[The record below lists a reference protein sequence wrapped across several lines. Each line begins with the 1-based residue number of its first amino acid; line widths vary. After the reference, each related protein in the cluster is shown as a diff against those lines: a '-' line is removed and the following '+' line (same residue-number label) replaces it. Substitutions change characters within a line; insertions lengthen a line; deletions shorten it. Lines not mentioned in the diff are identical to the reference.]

1 MIRKTIQTISHYLN
15 ASIHGCEHPETM
27 IEGVAI
33 DSRKVE
39 KNTLYIPMIG
49 ARADGHQ
56 FIADVMK
63 SGAAAS
69 LWQKDHTPY
78 PDYPLI
84 LVDDTLKALQDLARA
99 YMQDLNC
106 LVIGVTGSNG
116 KTSCKDMLYSVFSP
130 VKKTQRTEGN
140 HNNEIGLPL
149 TVLDLDQDVE
159 VAILEMGM
167 EGFDEISFLCSIA
180 QPDISIITTIGSAH
194 MENLGSK
201 KNIARAKCE
210 ILQHTKP
217 NGLFLYNKES
227 SEIDEVIKEI
237 DVDPSIQLH
246 SFGKDGEIYI
256 EGAID
261 HSRDGIAFRCSALEK
276 AVHLNVLGD
285 FQASNALPVIFAAL
299 HQGLSE
305 EQILYG
311 LSHIQMTKMRTQCLR
326 IGQAIVIDDT
336 YKSNPESACVA
347 IDTLMHVPAQKHIAV
362 LSDMLDLGPEENQL
376 HEKVGQYALE
386 QGVDLVFCTGP
397 LSRYTAQ
404 GAQDKGQWFENKED
418 LLVAL
423 RPYLKEDCAM
433 VIKGSRAMTMDT
445 VVSNLQGE

>member
-1 MIRKTIQTISHYLN
+1 
-15 ASIHGCEHPETM
+15 
-27 IEGVAI
+27 
-33 DSRKVE
+33 
-39 KNTLYIPMIG
+39 
-49 ARADGHQ
+49 
-56 FIADVMK
+56 
-63 SGAAAS
+63 
-69 LWQKDHTPY
+69 
-78 PDYPLI
+78 
-84 LVDDTLKALQDLARA
+84 
-99 YMQDLNC
+99 
-106 LVIGVTGSNG
+106 
-116 KTSCKDMLYSVFSP
+116 
-130 VKKTQRTEGN
+130 
-140 HNNEIGLPL
+140 
-149 TVLDLDQDVE
+149 
-159 VAILEMGM
+159 MGM

-227 SEIDEVIKEI
+227 SEIDEVLKEI
-237 DVDPSIQLH
+237 EVEPSIQLH

-285 FQASNALPVIFAAL
+285 FQASNALPVIFTAL

-311 LSHIQMTKMRTQCLR
+311 LSHIQMTKMRTQRLR

-404 GAQDKGQWFENKED
+404 GAQDKGQWFESKED